1 MKNIENQNK
10 YDKIDLKALL
20 VLFNQ
25 HKVILIS
32 TTVIFMFFAGL
43 YTLIRIPVYT
53 ANALISISDDDAS
66 NNLTS
71 LLGDSLP
78 LFSNNG
84 SKAAKQ
90 AQIIKSRSVLLPVVK
105 ALGLNIIVTPD
116 YFPLIG
122 HRMALNYQN
131 SNYTNKPA
139 KPTFGL
145 NQYDWGGS
153 RIKIDQFDVSSAWIN
168 KNFEVTYLGNNKYQI
183 YAPNGKLL
191 LTGDIGKTEMVKL
204 DAIHTIKIKVA
215 DINANTGI
223 TFSMKRIHDNTAIAN
238 ILAHLNI
245 MESISKGNLLTLH
258 YQGAEPEKMVA
269 ILNAIL
275 NSAVRSDIKRKSAN
289 SASVLK
295 FLKAQ
300 LPTVENQLQSAETE
314 LNKYRSKTGYI
325 SIPANSKLLLEQL
338 SQYDS
343 KIAELELRQNQMGV
357 KLTADNPEL
366 KLAQMAI
373 SKLKAQREE
382 LEKTIKSLPDRDQVV
397 INLMRTEK
405 VQSIVYENIFRQIQQ
420 YEILKAGTISS
431 LDIIDHA
438 STPYIPVNKPSG
450 QVVMIAGLLG
460 LILCIAFILFR
471 RQLFK
476 NITDPV
482 SIEEIFNLEMIGS
495 LAKSL
500 VQEKMYKKFKKL
512 KSNHLELLHEIDPYD
527 IDIESLRGIRTNLIF
542 KSFEENKQNKIITIS
557 GPKPNIG
564 KSFISVNL
572 AQVFAEFG
580 KKTLLID
587 SDIRRGDLHV
597 YLAPN
602 KRQPGFL
609 DVLQSNVSIEEAI
622 NTTRFENL
630 DFMPTGKLN
639 QGSHN
644 ILKSDKIQTLLDKL
658 SMTYDFI
665 IVDTAPILAVTDAV
679 SIMKQAGINVLVF
692 ADNQHN
698 EREIKLTLKKF
709 ASAGV
714 TIDGFIFN
722 LVKKPNY
729 GYGYYNYKYETVTN
743 EHQNTSAY

>member
-32 TTVIFMFFAGL
+32 ITVIFMFFAGL

-78 LFSNNG
+78 LFSNDG

-131 SNYTNKPA
+131 SNYINKPA
-139 KPTFGL
+139 KPKFGL

-153 RIKIDQFDVSSAWIN
+153 QIKIDQFDVSSAWIN

-183 YAPNGKLL
+183 YALNGKLL
-191 LTGDIGKTEMVKL
+191 LTGEIGKTEVVKL
-204 DAIHTIKIKVA
+204 DAIHTIKIKIA
-215 DINANTGI
+215 DINANAGI

-245 MESISKGNLLTLH
+245 MESINKGNLLTLN
-258 YQGAEPEKMVA
+258 YQGAEPEKMVV

-300 LPTVENQLQSAETE
+300 LPTVENQLQNAETE

-357 KLTADNPEL
+357 KLTTDNPEL
-366 KLAQMAI
+366 KLAKLAI

-438 STPYIPVNKPSG
+438 STPYIPINKPSG
-450 QVVMIAGLLG
+450 QMVMIAGLLG
-460 LILCIAFILFR
+460 LILSLAFILVR

-512 KSNHLELLHEIDPYD
+512 RSNHLELLHEIDPYD

-542 KSFEENKQNKIITIS
+542 KSFEENKQNKVITIS

-597 YLAPN
+597 YLTPN

-630 DFMPTGKLN
+630 DFMPTGRLN
-639 QGSHN
+639 QSSHN

-658 SMTYDFI
+658 SMVYDFI

-714 TIDGFIFN
+714 NIDGFIFN

-743 EHQNTSAY
+743 EHQNTSA